1 MIDWNR
7 VAVLRAE
14 IGHEDFA
21 EVVALFLKEAE
32 EVAQRLPTQKGEA
45 LRGDL
50 HFLKGAALNLG
61 FAALAD
67 LCSRGEVA
75 AAEFDAAPVTALY
88 QASRAAFDAAGP
100 PA

>member
-21 EVVALFLKEAE
+21 EVVALFLEEAE

-88 QASRAAFDAAGP
+88 QASRAAFDAAAP